1 VAVEE
6 YLLNIRPGIVG
17 VKIGLPLDELRAEL
31 RAFVAA
37 RDWQQF
43 HDPKNLAMLVASEAG
58 ELLAEYR
65 WVQSDEA
72 DAHSRDPATRE
83 RIAAEVADVGIGLLL
98 LCERIGLVFV
108 EVMRAKVKKNAER
121 YPVEG
126 ARGRAERP

>member
-1 VAVEE
+1 MT
-6 YLLNIRPGIVG
+6 
-17 VKIGLPLDELRAEL
+17 PLDELRGEL

-83 RIAAEVADVGIGLLL
+83 RIAAEVAVGLLL
-98 LCERIGLVFV
+98 LCERIGLDFV

>member
-1 VAVEE
+1 MT
-6 YLLNIRPGIVG
+6 
-17 VKIGLPLDELRAEL
+17 PLDELRAEL

-98 LCERIGLVFV
+98 LCERIGLDFV
-108 EVMRAKVKKNAER
+108 GGIGEHTKKNAER
-121 YPVEG
+121 YPGEG
-126 ARGRAERP
+126 GRGRAAP

>member
-1 VAVEE
+1 MAVEE

-43 HDPKNLAMLVASEAG
+43 HDP
-58 ELLAEYR
+58 
-65 WVQSDEA
+65 VQIDEA
-72 DAHSRDPATRE
+72 DAHSRHPATRE

-98 LCERIGLVFV
+98 LCERIGLDFV